1 MKLAWIR
8 GKDTI
13 NFSKPNVYFSL
24 GIRDGGKSSLLEHIA
39 EQYLNEGNSVFDLF
53 GSRDGENLAWLRS
66 SYAKDK
72 RILLLR
78 GDNVDVQSSFPV
90 KLADQVTLR
99 DFEENDIVINASPCY
114 LNMDQEF
121 SYAAKLTDLLYRRMY
136 YQRLVYMV
144 CREAS
149 NLYYSRLKLC
159 DNQIYAKSQMVYLIR
174 EARHMGVS
182 LGLDSIR
189 YLGIDIDLR
198 HVTDYLLLKSQGVQ
212 GLSRDLKWLYSYVN
226 AGLIRNMSPNRF
238 IIISKNGGIGYGVF
252 PFPEWHKREREN
264 ILQSVGIKVEYGEVL
279 KEAENKGLF
288 KTVSDKEHSEIVSM
302 YAEGLGML
310 AIAQKKVRSTR
321 TIHEH
326 MVNHNSAVK
335 RAGFCS
341 SCKRINSRYFNV
353 EVQRNMGV
361 RVLPNILDEA
371 ASKA

>member
-1 MKLAWIR
+1 MKLQWLR

-24 GIRDGGKSSLLEHIA
+24 GIRGGGKSSLLEHIA

-66 SYAKDK
+66 EYAKTK
-72 RILLLR
+72 KILLLK

-121 SYAAKLTDLLYRRMY
+121 SYAAKLTDLLYKRMH
-136 YQRLVYMV
+136 YQRLVFMV

-149 NLYYSRLKLC
+149 NLYYSRLKVS

-174 EARHMGVS
+174 EARHMGVG

-212 GLSRDLKWLYSYVN
+212 GLSKDLKWLYSYVN
-226 AGLIRNMSPNRF
+226 AGLIRNMNPNRF
-238 IIISKNGGIGYGVF
+238 IIVSKNGAVGYGIF

-264 ILQSVGIKVEYGEVL
+264 ILDSVGIKVEYGEQL
-279 KEAENKGLF
+279 HEAEYRGSF
-288 KTVSDKEHSEIVSM
+288 KTVSDKEHAQIVELYIKEKM
-302 YAEGLGML
+302 GLQQ
-310 AIAQKKVRSTR
+310 IADKLGRSSR
-321 TIHEH
+321 TPWEH
-326 MVNHNSAVK
+326 INSHNEAVE
-335 RAGFCS
+335 RSGFCP
-341 SCKRINSRYFNV
+341 SCKRVSSAFYKEKGIRSR
-353 EVQRNMGV
+353 
-361 RVLPNILDEA
+361 
-371 ASKA
+371 